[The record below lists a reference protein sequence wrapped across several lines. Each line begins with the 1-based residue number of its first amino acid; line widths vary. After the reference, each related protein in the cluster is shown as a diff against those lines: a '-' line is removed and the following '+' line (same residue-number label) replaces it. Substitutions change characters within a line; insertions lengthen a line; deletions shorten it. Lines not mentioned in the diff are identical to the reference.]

1 MGIKYKWFDKERR
14 CDSNMYTKDSLDEI
28 YKKYAKEVYK
38 YLISLT
44 RDVALSEELLQETF
58 YQATKTIGKFRGDCQ
73 IAVWLCQIAKRMW
86 YKELKKKKPII
97 SLDEV
102 ADTIST
108 NQDLEDKCLV
118 HMDVL
123 EIYKELHNLDEKT
136 REVMYMRL
144 SGVLRFKEIGEILGK
159 SEAWARVTFYR
170 GKQKIVKGRLK

>member
-1 MGIKYKWFDKERR
+1 
-14 CDSNMYTKDSLDEI
+14 
-28 YKKYAKEVYK
+28 
-38 YLISLT
+38 
-44 RDVALSEELLQETF
+44 
-58 YQATKTIGKFRGDCQ
+58 
-73 IAVWLCQIAKRMW
+73 MW
-86 YKELKKKKPII
+86 HKELKRKKPII

-144 SGVLRFKEIGEILGK
+144 SGVLSFKEIGEILGK